1 MSCISHLPVYLWV
14 PPKTGNVFPP
24 NPSLAVMYNRVDL
37 AIRAMTV
44 GAGLVG
50 LLMFVVFQM
59 L

>member
-1 MSCISHLPVYLWV
+1 
-14 PPKTGNVFPP
+14 
-24 NPSLAVMYNRVDL
+24 MYNRIDL

-50 LLMFVVFQM
+50 LVMFVVFQM

>member
-1 MSCISHLPVYLWV
+1 
-14 PPKTGNVFPP
+14 
-24 NPSLAVMYNRVDL
+24 MYNRVDL

-50 LLMFVVFQM
+50 LIMFVVFRM

>member
-1 MSCISHLPVYLWV
+1 MR
-14 PPKTGNVFPP
+14 
-24 NPSLAVMYNRVDL
+24 NRVDL

-50 LLMFVVFQM
+50 LIVFVIFQI